1 MTVVEISIS
10 NQLKQAIDDL
20 ATRYAT
26 DGLWLARLYVK
37 RWDFIYGSAARG
49 VKMPQRFNIDARFA
63 LFAEEGEA
71 LAEQWDIERE
81 KLKAML
87 P

>member
-26 DGLWLARLYVK
+26 GGLWLARLYVK
-37 RWDFIYGSAARG
+37 RWDYIYGSVARS
-49 VKMPQRFNIDARFA
+49 VKMPQRFDIDAHYA
-63 LFAEEGEA
+63 LFAEEGAA
-71 LAEQWDIERE
+71 LANQWNVERE